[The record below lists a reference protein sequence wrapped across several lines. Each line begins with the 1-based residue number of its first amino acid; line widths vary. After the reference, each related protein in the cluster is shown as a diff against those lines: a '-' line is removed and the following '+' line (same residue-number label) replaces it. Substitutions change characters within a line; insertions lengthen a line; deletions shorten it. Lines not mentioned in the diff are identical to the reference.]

1 MKKRI
6 YPLDDLE
13 MFELLQA
20 AYPEKFSGDDDETY
34 EAAQE
39 FADEISGW
47 EAIADLLGRVV
58 MLTMPMESGI
68 TKRLSH
74 CLGSL
79 SVKGGSAHMVAAVR
93 RDADYLIDDGEGQ
106 QP

>member
-1 MKKRI
+1 MKIK
-6 YPLDDLE
+6 PLDDLE

-20 AYPEKFSGDDDETY
+20 AYPEKFPDDDDKTW

-47 EAIADLLGRVV
+47 EGVSDLLGRVA
-58 MLTMPMESGI
+58 MLTMPMESGM

-74 CLGSL
+74 CLG
-79 SVKGGSAHMVAAVR
+79 KIEIANGKAHMIAAVR
-93 RDADYLIDDGEGQ
+93 RDVT
-106 QP
+106 